1 MVRDL
6 IADNRELI
14 TMDDDTVL
22 GCATLRSNWAS
33 AGA

>member
-6 IADNRELI
+6 IAGNREFI

-22 GCATLRSNWAS
+22 AAARSDP
-33 AGA
+33 AG